1 MWVQFFICLFLG
13 MFGVHKFLDG
23 KIGMGFLYLFTMGL
37 FGIGWLVDCV
47 LLFLDALRFGGSDTY
62 TAAPVS
68 ATAPSDEEL
77 KAGLHTTYNPEK
89 ESKEKSISS
98 VPADNNESFRQLSEL
113 SRQNLQA
120 GKIGFYR
127 CNLFD
132 MANIL
137 EKEGRLKDALREY
150 LYVFYLDC
158 TGINSLDAMQMGFTP
173 HPMIAPGVVRR
184 IRVVKK
190 KLPFSDEELKEMY
203 FSIPS
208 ESKMLNTIF
217 SFQEIYNLLTLC
229 LDGKIDEVNA
239 IIEKHEKKHKDK

>member
-1 MWVQFFICLFLG
+1 MWVQFFICLFFG

-37 FGIGWLVDCV
+37 FGIGWLVDCG

-62 TAAPVS
+62 AATPVS
-68 ATAPSDEEL
+68 VIAPSDEEL
-77 KAGLHTTYNPEK
+77 KAELRTTYTPQK
-89 ESKEKSISS
+89 KSPKKKGISS
-98 VPADNNESFRQLSEL
+98 IPAGNNESFRQLGEL

-120 GKIGFYR
+120 GEIGFYR

-158 TGINSLDAMQMGFTP
+158 TGINSLGAMQMGFTP
-173 HPMIAPGVVRR
+173 HPMVAPGVVRR

-190 KLPFSDEELKEMY
+190 KLPFSDDELKEMY

-208 ESKMLNTIF
+208 ESIMSDTIF
-217 SFQEIYNLLTLC
+217 SFQEIYNLLLLC
-229 LDGKIDEVNA
+229 LDGKIDKVNA
-239 IIEKHEKKHKDK
+239 IIKKREKK